1 MSADP
6 RPTVYPGAHPAAPSV
21 CRAPAGAGSAR
32 GGLYGN
38 QDGAIMVIGVF
49 IAIVLV
55 GLLFY
60 VSGVAS
66 ICFRAERMQ
75 DAADAVAL
83 ATAIGH
89 ARGMNLIVFINLVMA
104 ALVAIL
110 LALKLIELMLTALEL
125 ILAAISWFVPPA
137 AGAIPIVEDARSSV
151 HNIHD
156 TAKDIVDNILIGLN
170 MAERA
175 IAYITPAQ
183 SVLMAATKV
192 TENYGPTV
200 DFAVGVPTRV
210 SLPVENDTY
219 NVLCDRAEIVLQGL
233 IDWATKPLPFIGK
246 VISMAMGAMLKA
258 VKHAYCYHDQ
268 EAPSAPVDITRML
281 PLSPAGHQC
290 EQDKSQLKEGEA
302 CAQWQQELLDRHP
315 EANGDCVDPE
325 TDRARSA
332 LCKGTLADA
341 RQDCRPGE
349 KDHVTG
355 YSWSEQEVEE
365 HVIFDTNKW
374 AWRTTEYTYVDP
386 PAPTPHNMSTY
397 SDALIA
403 SNTKPDDY
411 GASQEELK
419 SGDKGV
425 PCQNPYVNYRDD
437 LSPPPDDLWSAWNV
451 QTTWEEFPGVTRPVC
466 DKRQKA
472 AKDTLPNGGDIPP
485 ETPDHSLPPGF
496 NAAGYTLRYP
506 SVKQVYGCTQ
516 DDKLDIRFPDDWSST
531 VGSQNDDDKVPQ
543 KVEDGVEL
551 GSEDFQIRGVAARF
565 SDSGETKAERG
576 LFHGAFDRRVE
587 PEGWVG
593 AARIADKVAVAQ
605 AEYYFNH
612 DGVDKADRKE
622 WMWHMDWRARLV
634 RFRMPGGDDQQQQQ
648 QDGNPQASDMSLS
661 SLASVAGEAL
671 NIDIGSVDLH
681 GAPSLDSIGE
691 LIVH

>member
-1 MSADP
+1 MSTDLCP
-6 RPTVYPGAHPAAPSV
+6 SMCPSTPAA
-21 CRAPAGAGSAR
+21 APGGAGAGSTR
-32 GGLYGN
+32 DDLYRN

-66 ICFRAERMQ
+66 ACFRHERMQ

-137 AGAIPIVEDARSSV
+137 AGAIPVVDRARSFV
-151 HNIHD
+151 HDVHD
-156 TAKDIVDNILIGLN
+156 TAKDIIDNILIGLN

-183 SVLMAATKV
+183 SVLMGTTKV
-192 TENYGPTV
+192 TENYQPTV
-200 DFAVGVPTRV
+200 DFAIGIPTRI

-219 NVLCDRAEIVLQGL
+219 NVLCDRAEIVLKGL
-233 IDWATKPLPFIGK
+233 IDWATDPIPFIGK
-246 VISMAMGAMLKA
+246 VISMAMGALLTG

-268 EAPSAPVDITRML
+268 EAPSADVEITRML
-281 PLSPAGHQC
+281 PLSAAGRQC
-290 EQDKSQLKEGEA
+290 EEDKANLNPGEA
-302 CAQWQQELLDRHP
+302 CSQWEQELLERHP
-315 EANGDCVDPE
+315 ESNGDCVDASS
-325 TDRARSA
+325 DRDRSA
-332 LCKGTLADA
+332 LCKGTLVEA
-341 RQDCRPGE
+341 RQRCQPGVE
-349 KDHVTG
+349 KDITS

-365 HVIFDTNKW
+365 HVVFDTTTW
-374 AWRTTEYTYVDP
+374 SWRRTEYKYVEPPDP
-386 PAPTPHNMSTY
+386 TTHNTSTY
-397 SDALIA
+397 SDALA
-403 SNTKPDDY
+403 
-411 GASQEELK
+411 ASQNESRDFGESELDQK

-425 PCQNPYVNYRDD
+425 PCQNPYIYYRDD
-437 LSPPPDDLWSAWNV
+437 LTPPPDDLWSEWNV

-472 AKDTLPNGGDIPP
+472 VKDVLPNGGEIPP
-485 ETPDHSLPPGF
+485 ETPDHSLPAGF
-496 NAAGYTLRYP
+496 NPAGYTLRYP
-506 SVKQVYGCTQ
+506 AVKQVYGCTQ
-516 DDKLDIRFPDDWSST
+516 KGKLQMKFPDEWSST
-531 VGSQNDDDKVPQ
+531 AGSQNDDDKVPQ
-543 KVEDGVEL
+543 KVEEGVEL
-551 GSEDFQIRGVAARF
+551 GSEDFQIRGIAAHF
-565 SDSGETKAERG
+565 GQQGPNKAERG
-576 LFHGAFDRRVE
+576 LFHGAFDRQVAPESWVE
-587 PEGWVG
+587 
-593 AARIADKVAVAQ
+593 AARIADKIAVAQ

-612 DGVDKADRKE
+612 NGVDNADRKE

-634 RFRMPGGDDQQQQQ
+634 RFRMPGGDDNQQQNNQQ
-648 QDGNPQASDMSLS
+648 QPNDMSLA
-661 SLASVAGEAL
+661 SLGSVAGEDL
-671 NIDIGSVDLH
+671 NIDIGSVDLQ